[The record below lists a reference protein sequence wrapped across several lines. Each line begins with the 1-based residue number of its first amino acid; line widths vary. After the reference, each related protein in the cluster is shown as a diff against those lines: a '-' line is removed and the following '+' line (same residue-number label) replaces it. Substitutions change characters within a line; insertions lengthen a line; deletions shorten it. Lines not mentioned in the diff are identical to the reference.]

1 MLWIQQNWQVAACI
15 AAAVLWLIQN
25 FGKSAVQKARNV
37 FASLKPKIE
46 GKTTIMNAWPLLVM
60 AILLGP
66 KLLPT
71 PGPVTPV
78 VPIRQPDIV
87 DQCGASGRALLA
99 DELEKFSGEKFDSD
113 KAKEDAINDKISD
126 VIEASFEPL
135 NKQIADAIKANRVT
149 DLADKIRKGELR

>member
-1 MLWIQQNWQVAACI
+1 MLWIQNNWQVAACI
-15 AAAVLWLIQN
+15 AAAVIWLMQN
-25 FGKSAVQKARNV
+25 FGRAAVAKLRALITN
-37 FASLKPKIE
+37 LKPKIQ
-46 GKTTIMNAWPLLVM
+46 GKTTILNAWPLLVM

-66 KLLPT
+66 KVLPM
-71 PGPVTPV
+71 PGPVAPV

-99 DELEKFSGEKFDSD
+99 DELDKFAGQTFDSD

-149 DLADKIRKGELR
+149 DIADKIRKGELR